1 MSLLKM
7 LFDIFKTSREPH
19 FIFKFPLEYLCI
31 AIIRIFFE
39 NVLAIL
45 NVHYVRNA
53 VIIRT
58 KMKTLIRI

>member
-1 MSLLKM
+1 M

-31 AIIRIFFE
+31 AIIRIFFFE

-45 NVHYVRNA
+45 NVHYG
-53 VIIRT
+53 RT
-58 KMKTLIRI
+58 LW